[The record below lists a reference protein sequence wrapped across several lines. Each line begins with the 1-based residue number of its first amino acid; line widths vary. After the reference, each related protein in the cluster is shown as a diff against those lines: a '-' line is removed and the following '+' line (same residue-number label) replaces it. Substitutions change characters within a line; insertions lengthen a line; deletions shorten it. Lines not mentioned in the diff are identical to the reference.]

1 MIQLYKDLLELAGSS
16 GTGRVISKLVIMTFA
31 DAVLSVLRGFF
42 FVKTYF
48 LTFVWKH
55 NEMRKI

>member
-31 DAVLSVLRGFF
+31 DAVLSVSSFF

-48 LTFVWKH
+48 LTFVLKH

>member
-31 DAVLSVLRGFF
+31 DAVLSVSRFF

>member
-1 MIQLYKDLLELAGSS
+1 MIQLYKDLLELAWSS

-31 DAVLSVLRGFF
+31 DAVLSVLSFF

>member
-31 DAVLSVLRGFF
+31 DAVLSVSSIF

>member
-31 DAVLSVLRGFF
+31 DAVLSVLSFF